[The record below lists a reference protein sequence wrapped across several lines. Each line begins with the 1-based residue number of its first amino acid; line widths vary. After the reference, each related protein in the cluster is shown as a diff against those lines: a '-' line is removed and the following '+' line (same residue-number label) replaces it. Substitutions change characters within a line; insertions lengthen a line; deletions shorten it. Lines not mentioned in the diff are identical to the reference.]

1 MSLNVSDEKS
11 IRAFLAVDPPEEV
24 LNEVGRIQ
32 DRFKKTI
39 QGDIR
44 WVRPEGIHL
53 TLKFFGYVSETD
65 IANISQVVK
74 NNIVNVKPFMVNVR
88 RVGVFPS
95 VNRARVLWLGMDG
108 DIDILIDLQKK
119 IDKGLQ
125 EYGFEM
131 ENRPFSPHVTLARIK
146 EPKGLIGLAKIIE
159 KSEEY
164 AAGSFSVGGL
174 NLFKSTLT
182 PKGAIYTKLA
192 YFPFAGF

>member
-1 MSLNVSDEKS
+1 MSLNVSDEKL
-11 IRAFLAVDPPEEV
+11 IRAFLAVDPPQEV
-24 LNEVGRIQ
+24 LNEIGRNQ
-32 DRFKKTI
+32 ERFKKTI

-53 TLKFFGYVSETD
+53 TLKFFGYVSEAD
-65 IANISQVVK
+65 IANITQVVK
-74 NNIVNVKPFMVNVR
+74 NNIVDVKPFTLNVR
-88 RVGVFPS
+88 RAGVFPS

-108 DIDILIDLQKK
+108 DIDTLIRLQKK
-119 IDKGLQ
+119 IDTALQ
-125 EYGFEM
+125 GYGFEM

-159 KSEEY
+159 KSEDY

-192 YFPFAGF
+192 YFPFSV

>member
-1 MSLNVSDEKS
+1 VNFIVSDEKS
-11 IRAFLAVDPPEEV
+11 IRLFLAVDPSQEV

-32 DRFKKTI
+32 ERFKKTI

-53 TLKFFGYVSETD
+53 TLKFFGYVSEAD

-74 NNIVNVKPFMVNVR
+74 NNTVNIKPFMLNIR

-108 DIDILIDLQKK
+108 DIDVLIRLQKE
-119 IDKGLQ
+119 IDIELQ
-125 EYGFEM
+125 GYGFEM
-131 ENRPFSPHVTLARIK
+131 ENRPFSPHLTLARIK
-146 EPKGLIGLAKIIE
+146 EPKGLIGLAKIME

-164 AAGSFSVGGL
+164 VAGSFSVDGL

-182 PKGAIYTKLA
+182 PKGAVYTKLE
-192 YFPFAGF
+192 YFPFFV

>member
-1 MSLNVSDEKS
+1 VSDEKS
-11 IRAFLAVDPPEEV
+11 IRLFLAVDPSQEV

-32 DRFKKTI
+32 ERFKKTI

-53 TLKFFGYVSETD
+53 TLKFFGYVSEAD

-74 NNIVNVKPFMVNVR
+74 NNTVNIKPFMLNIR

-108 DIDILIDLQKK
+108 DIDVLIRLQKE
-119 IDKGLQ
+119 IDIELQ
-125 EYGFEM
+125 GYGFEM
-131 ENRPFSPHVTLARIK
+131 ENRPFSPHLTLARIK
-146 EPKGLIGLAKIIE
+146 EPKGLIGLAKIME

-164 AAGSFSVGGL
+164 VAGSFSVDGL

-182 PKGAIYTKLA
+182 PKGAVYTKLE
-192 YFPFAGF
+192 YFPFFV

>member
-1 MSLNVSDEKS
+1 MSLNVSYEKL
-11 IRAFLAVDPPEEV
+11 IRAFLAIDPPQDV

-53 TLKFFGYVSETD
+53 TLKFFGYVSEVD

-74 NNIVNVKPFMVNVR
+74 NNVVHIKPFTLNIR

-95 VNRARVLWLGMDG
+95 VNRARVMWLGMDG
-108 DIDILIDLQKK
+108 DVDKLTDLQKK
-119 IDKGLQ
+119 IDAGFQ

-164 AAGSFSVGGL
+164 AAGSFFVSGL

-182 PKGAIYTKLA
+182 PKGAIYTKLS
-192 YFPFAGF
+192 YFPFAE

>member
-11 IRAFLAVDPPEEV
+11 IRAFLAVDPPPEV

-32 DRFKKTI
+32 ERFKKII

-53 TLKFFGYVSETD
+53 TLKFFGYVSEAD
-65 IANISQVVK
+65 ITNITEVVK
-74 NNIVNVKPFMVNVR
+74 NNIVNIKPFILNVR
-88 RVGVFPS
+88 KAGIFPS

-108 DIDILIDLQKK
+108 DVEALIKLQKE
-119 IDKGLQ
+119 IDTELQ
-125 EYGFEM
+125 KYGFEM

-146 EPKGLIGLAKIIE
+146 EPKGLIGLAKIME
-159 KSEEY
+159 KSEDY
-164 AAGSFSVGGL
+164 AAGSFSVSGL

-192 YFPFAGF
+192 YFPFSV

>member
-11 IRAFLAVDPPEEV
+11 IRAFLAIDPSQEV

-32 DRFKKTI
+32 DRFKKSI

-65 IANISQVVK
+65 ITNISVVVK
-74 NNIVNVKPFMVNVR
+74 NNIVNVKPFILNIR

-108 DIDILIDLQKK
+108 DVDVLIRLQKS
-119 IDKGLQ
+119 IDTELQ
-125 EYGFEM
+125 RYGFET
-131 ENRPFSPHVTLARIK
+131 ENRAFSPHLTLARIK
-146 EPKGLIGLAKIIE
+146 EPKGLIGIAKIME

-164 AAGSFSVGGL
+164 TAGSFTVDGL

-182 PKGAIYTKLA
+182 PKGAIYTKLVD
-192 YFPFAGF
+192 FPFSV